1 MGSYDGAA
9 GGHEFTLGG
18 VIGRAIEV
26 IGRQWPLA
34 IGLAVVLGLLNALS
48 VPLLVAA
55 LADGFIGLSVV
66 AGLFPFILSTFGG
79 ALLAAL
85 LTPRAVGHAFADPG
99 AVDGSAASLAGQV
112 PALFAASLLV
122 ALGIGLGMMLLL
134 VPGLILMVSWSVTT
148 PALVVERLG
157 PVEAIGR
164 SRELTR
170 DYRWPIF
177 GLYLIGFVI
186 QLAMAAMIAIVPGGD
201 VFALPVDAWDINP
214 VDIVG
219 SVVGFI
225 VWAAIAIALYI
236 ELRLAKEGAPQSRY
250 IEIFS

>member
-9 GGHEFTLGG
+9 GGHAFSLGG
-18 VIGRAIEV
+18 VLRRAIDV

-34 IGLAVVLGLLNALS
+34 TGLGVALGLLNVLS
-48 VPLLVAA
+48 IPMMTAA
-55 LADGFIGLSVV
+55 VSGGNVGLTIV
-66 AGLFPFILSTFGG
+66 AGIFPFFVSTFGG

-85 LTPRAVGHAFADPG
+85 LTPRAVGHAFDDPQ
-99 AVDGSAASLAGQV
+99 AVDGSASTLAGQV
-112 PALFAASLLV
+112 PALFAAALLV
-122 ALGIGLGMMLLL
+122 ALGIALGFMLL
-134 VPGLILMVSWSVTT
+134 VIPGLILMVAWSVTT

-177 GLYLIGFVI
+177 GLFALGFAIQMGLAAANGAFAVPEVTPAGQPTFDMNPLDFVIGSAGFV
-186 QLAMAAMIAIVPGGD
+186 
-201 VFALPVDAWDINP
+201 
-214 VDIVG
+214 
-219 SVVGFI
+219 

-236 ELRLAKEGAPQSRY
+236 ELRLAKEGAPTSRY
-250 IEIFS
+250 VDIFS

>member
-9 GGHEFTLGG
+9 GGHDFTLGG
-18 VIGRAIEV
+18 VIARAIEV

-34 IGLAVVLGLLNALS
+34 IGLAAALGVLNALS
-48 VPLLVAA
+48 IPLLAAA
-55 LADGFIGLSVV
+55 LAGGSLGLSVI

-79 ALLAAL
+79 TLLAAM

-99 AVDGSAASLAGQV
+99 AVDGSAATIAGQV
-112 PALFAASLLV
+112 PALLAASLLV
-122 ALGIGLGMMLLL
+122 AFGIGLGMMLFLI
-134 VPGLILMVSWSVTT
+134 PGLILMVSWSVTT

-157 PVEAIGR
+157 PVDAIGR

-177 GLYLIGFVI
+177 GLYLIGLVI
-186 QLAMAAMIAIVPGGD
+186 QLALSAGTAMLPG
-201 VFALPVDAWDINP
+201 AEVDAMPQTLSDLNP
-214 VDIVG
+214 IDLVSSVG
-219 SVVGFI
+219 GFL

-236 ELRLAKEGAPQSRY
+236 ELRLAKEGAPDSRY